1 MVRTRKNK
9 NYTSILLD
17 EMSIEAFKEAKKVY
31 DSINGAKV
39 IKPTKKALQ
48 AFVKLHSVTLDTV
61 ETGGEYKILGTVFKV
76 IRNLDYQRKESNEWF
91 PIVRYYDRTKNRYE
105 EFGIVSTNNFA
116 LGVHE
121 HCFQNMTNTLLYY

>member
-9 NYTSILLD
+9 SYTSILID
-17 EMSIEAFKEAKKVY
+17 EMSIEAFKEAKKKVY
-31 DSINGAKV
+31 DSIHGAKV

-48 AFVKLHSVTLDTV
+48 AFVKLHSVALDTV
-61 ETGGEYKILGTVFKV
+61 ETGGEYKILGTVFTV
-76 IRNLDYQRKESNEWF
+76 VRNLDYEREENEWY